1 MAAMFQATLICSD
14 QDCAAEVEAWA
25 EPEEL
30 DLLLCADC
38 GCLLQ
43 VIALAEAE
51 PPAVVH
57 LPRPIRLPR
66 AA

>member
-1 MAAMFQATLICSD
+1 MAAMLYATLICSD
-14 QDCAAEVEAWA
+14 EDCAVEAEAWG

-30 DLLLCADC
+30 DALLCAGC

-51 PPAVVH
+51 PPTVVH
-57 LPRPIRLPR
+57 LPRPLSLPR

>member
-1 MAAMFQATLICSD
+1 MAAMFHATLICSD
-14 QDCAAEVEAWA
+14 EDCAAEVEAWG

-30 DLLLCADC
+30 DVLLCSGCD
-38 GCLLQ
+38 CLLQ

-51 PPAVVH
+51 PPTVVH
-57 LPRPIRLPR
+57 LPRRVSLPR